1 MTEQKENIGIKSILE
16 LAPLILF
23 FVGYFLLKDKSIT
36 LGGETYDGFII
47 ITAIFIPVLVGC
59 TILLWKLTGEISKMQ
74 VVTAVL
80 VIVFGGLTLW
90 FNDEKFIKIKPTIIY
105 LLFSGV
111 LGFGLLRGTSYLQL
125 VMSKGIPMSDDKWM
139 KLTRRL
145 TFFFVCLA
153 IANEIVWRT
162 MSTDAWVIFKTIVLT
177 VATFVFVSGQ
187 IYFLIKDELVPAEE
201 KQDEDSSPR
210 S

>member
-1 MTEQKENIGIKSILE
+1 
-16 LAPLILF
+16 
-23 FVGYFLLKDKSIT
+23 
-36 LGGETYDGFII
+36 
-47 ITAIFIPVLVGC
+47 
-59 TILLWKLTGEISKMQ
+59 
-74 VVTAVL
+74 
-80 VIVFGGLTLW
+80 
-90 FNDEKFIKIKPTIIY
+90 
-105 LLFSGV
+105 
-111 LGFGLLRGTSYLQL
+111 
-125 VMSKGIPMSDDKWM
+125 MSDDKWM